1 MLLIRFN
8 CAKLSINIH
17 LSKNLLVFMTCW
29 CACMHNYA
37 KMYTNNFKLADKVFP
52 YIL

>member
-17 LSKNLLVFMTCW
+17 FVQEFIGFYDLLVCL
-29 CACMHNYA
+29 YA
-37 KMYTNNFKLADKVFP
+37 
-52 YIL
+52 